1 MKKWLKVSLMRVL
14 CVLLVINTFPGGSQT
29 SEAAAQSI
37 QYNQTNN
44 GLTGQLGTHDFQ
56 YAYADFSDST
66 SLTNGL
72 LLIGGSS
79 TSSVKLMS
87 AFAKYSIPASGFP
100 SSGQKAVLSLRLDSS
115 SDTSDTTYPP
125 ILQVWQYTGS
135 TNYSPINGQTDPS
148 LWPQTMASLRSN
160 PDFTLLDTKNAAA
173 IASAI
178 SNGTNLTFDVDAAV
192 KGKAGNVVQ
201 FLITGP
207 ESSSKPSTD
216 NRFEVTSQAPFLTEV
231 AGGPPAAANT
241 STVTASPITVTAN
254 GTASSTITVTVK
266 DASNNLLS
274 GKTVT
279 LTKGSSNSVISPS
292 SQVTNASGVAT
303 FTVTNTK
310 AEQSTYTAS
319 VAADAVTITQ
329 TASVTFQS
337 GPVSAGQSTVTAS
350 PTTLTANNTSSSTIT
365 VTLKDANN
373 NLITGQDV
381 TLSQGSGSSTISP
394 TLSTTNTSGVATFTV
409 RNTKAEAVTYTASA
423 NGVSL
428 TSTPTVTFQAGAV
441 NASTSTITASKA
453 NVIAN
458 NTDNATITVTL
469 RDINNNPVGSQA
481 VTLAQGSGSS
491 TITATQGTTNASGV
505 ATFTVKSTKAET
517 VTYSA
522 SAGGTTT
529 ASTASV
535 TFQPGAVAASQSTVS
550 VSKNSVFADGSD
562 SSTVT
567 VTLND
572 VNGNTVSGKS
582 VTLSQGSGSSTI
594 NPSTAVTTNASGQ
607 AIFTVTSVKAETVT
621 YTATDATDS
630 LTVTQ
635 TGTVTFVP
643 GAVDAAASTVVASKA
658 NVIANNVDSATIT
671 VTLRDAGNN
680 AISNRSVTLS
690 QGSGSSTITATQGT
704 TNASGVATFT
714 VKSTKAEGITYT
726 ATAGGVT
733 VTATAGVTF
742 QPGSASA
749 AQSKVEASK
758 ANVSADNVDTSIIMV
773 TLTDSNGNPI
783 GGKSITLAQGSGG
796 STISPSTAV
805 MTNASGQV
813 AFTVKSTRAET
824 VIYTA
829 TDATDSITLTQTASV
844 TFNPG
849 AVDAN
854 LSTITTSKANVAAD
868 NTDTA
873 TITVHLKDSSGNAIS
888 GKNVTLSQGSGSSA
902 ITATQGTTDASG
914 VATFTVK
921 STKAEAVTYTAV
933 SSGVTLATTTG
944 VTFQPGAVS
953 ASASTVVVSKANVAA
968 DGTDNGTVTVTLN
981 DVNSNPISG
990 KSVTLSQGSGS
1001 SAITPSTAVVTNA
1014 SGQAVFTVTNNKAE
1028 TVTYTATNTTDSMTI
1043 TQTRAVT
1050 FDPGAVNA
1058 ALSTVTVS
1066 KTTVAADNTDSATV
1080 TVTIRD
1086 SQSNLI
1092 SGKNV
1097 TLSQGS
1103 GSSTITPQAGV
1114 TTDANGVA
1122 TFILTSTKAESVT
1135 YTAIAGSVTL
1145 SLHPVPVT
1153 FTPGAANGTTSQ
1165 ITASKASVSANGS
1178 DFSTILVTVKD
1189 IHGNVIEGR
1198 NVTLQQGS
1206 GGSLISPAQATTNV
1220 DGVASFTATNT
1231 RTENVVYTAKVVDD
1245 NVSLSHTANVNFLS
1259 SNANLASLQLSEG
1272 ALIPIFTPA
1281 ETSYFAS
1288 VQNDVYRI
1296 TFTPTTADSNAT
1308 IRING
1313 NTVQSGSAS
1322 AAIELQTGN
1331 NTVVI
1336 EVLAADGQTSKTY
1349 TIQVMREPNKDARL
1363 KALSASPVALTP
1375 AFNPA
1380 ITEYTVN
1387 VANNVDQYSVQAD
1400 VYNPLSTVTV
1410 TGATYDSNTSTYG
1423 TNLQVGTNTI
1433 TLKVTAQDGQT
1444 SASYTIKVIRADALD
1459 EVKNALNKLAIGY
1472 NGNDSWEFVT
1482 QDLILPTTQ
1491 DGLPVVWSSNQS
1503 QVVQSN
1509 GGVMRPGSTEA
1520 SVILTATIQHNG
1532 AQLSRTFLVIVK
1544 PQGLSIINTE
1554 VTRNVPIRVGDS
1566 NTDVEQTPIT
1576 RKTLSDG
1583 SKIDKVI
1590 AGATQLSSALQS
1602 AMNNNQT
1609 KVRVVVSDVPNDP
1622 ASEVTIDVPATSY
1635 ADLANKVDLNLDTD
1649 FAQVILSKNTLSQL
1663 QTAGQS
1669 LFFRFVPIRE
1679 AGQVSQVT
1687 DQALNDP
1694 MVKQT
1699 VSTGTVAQVGTP
1711 MTIET
1716 NYSSFNTTLL
1726 FPAAKLNLPAG
1737 TPAQQAAYAA
1747 GLYVYIQHSDGEI
1760 ALQRGTVQMASNGQV
1775 EGVTVNV
1782 NKFSTFTILHVEPK
1796 RSSSGGGGGG
1806 GTTTPTPT
1814 PTPTPSNPTT
1824 PTQPSTPA
1832 QPGAT
1837 GEHTAY
1843 INGYPDHTFRPS
1855 QTTTRAELAAMLWR
1869 VMQANG
1875 SQATTSTS
1883 ARYSDVPST
1892 HWASDAIRQLQAQ
1905 QIMLGVSAD
1914 RFAPTRPLT
1923 RAEFA
1928 TLAVRWQKLTPAD
1941 TSAASFKDVNGH
1953 WAAASI
1959 ATLVQTGVVK
1969 GYSDGTFRPNEGVTR
1984 AELVTMM
1991 NRLLKRGPLTSV
2003 MTPTWKDVPAA
2014 HWAFADI
2021 EEASLSHNYQVTSDG
2036 AEKWISNK

>member
-1 MKKWLKVSLMRVL
+1 MIRVL

-29 SEAAAQSI
+29 SEAAGQSI

-56 YAYADFSDST
+56 YAYADFNDGT
-66 SLTNGL
+66 LTNGL

-79 TSSVKLMS
+79 TSSVKLMH

-100 SSGQKAVLSLRLDSS
+100 ASGQKAVLSLRLDSS
-115 SDTSDTTYPP
+115 SDTSDATYPP

-135 TNYSPINGQTDPS
+135 TNYSPIRDQTDTS
-148 LWPQTMASLRSN
+148 FWPQTMASLRSN
-160 PDFTLLDTKNAAA
+160 PDFTLLDTKNATA
-173 IASAI
+173 IANAI

-192 KGKAGNVVQ
+192 KGKAGTVVQ

-241 STVTASPITVTAN
+241 STVTASPTTVTAN

-329 TASVTFQS
+329 TASVTFQP

-394 TLSTTNTSGVATFTV
+394 TLSTTNASGVATFTV

-535 TFQPGAVAASQSTVS
+535 TFQPGAVSASQSTVS

-572 VNGNTVSGKS
+572 ISGNTVSGKS

-607 AIFTVTSVKAETVT
+607 AIFTVTSVKSETVT

-635 TGTVTFVP
+635 TGAVTFVP

-690 QGSGSSTITATQGT
+690 QGIGSSTITATQGT

-742 QPGSASA
+742 QPGSVSA

-813 AFTVKSTRAET
+813 AFTVKSTKAET
-824 VIYTA
+824 VTYTA
-829 TDATDSITLTQTASV
+829 TDATDSITITQTASV
-844 TFNPG
+844 TFDPG
-849 AVDAN
+849 AVDTN
-854 LSTITTSKANVAAD
+854 LSTISTSKANVAAD

-873 TITVHLKDSSGNAIS
+873 TITVHLKDISGNAIS
-888 GKNVTLSQGSGSSA
+888 GKNVTLSQGSGSST

-933 SSGVTLATTTG
+933 SSSVTLAATTG

-953 ASASTVVVSKANVAA
+953 ASASKVVVSKANVSA
-968 DGTDNGTVTVTLN
+968 DGTDSSTVTVTLN
-981 DVNSNPISG
+981 DINSNPISG
-990 KSVTLSQGSGS
+990 KNVTLSQGSGS

-1014 SGQAVFTVTNNKAE
+1014 GGQAVFTVTNNKAE
-1028 TVTYTATNTTDSMTI
+1028 TVTYTATNTTDSVTI
-1043 TQTRAVT
+1043 TQTGAIT
-1050 FDPGAVNA
+1050 FDPGTVDA

-1080 TVTIRD
+1080 TVTLRD
-1086 SQSNLI
+1086 SQGNPISN
-1092 SGKNV
+1092 KNV

-1103 GSSTITPQAGV
+1103 GGSTITPQAGV
-1114 TTDANGVA
+1114 MTDGNGVA
-1122 TFILTSTKAESVT
+1122 TFTLTSTKAESVT

-1145 SLHPVPVT
+1145 SPHPVPVT
-1153 FTPGAANGTTSQ
+1153 FTPGAADGTTSQ
-1165 ITASKASVSANGS
+1165 ITTSKASVSANGS
-1178 DFSTILVTVKD
+1178 DFSTISVTVKD
-1189 IHGNVIEGR
+1189 IHDNVIAGR

-1206 GGSLISPAQATTNV
+1206 GSSLISPAQATTNV
-1220 DGVASFTATNT
+1220 DGVASFNVTNT
-1231 RTENVVYTAKVVDD
+1231 KTENVVYIA
-1245 NVSLSHTANVNFLS
+1245 NVINENVTISQTANVNFLS
-1259 SNANLASLQLSEG
+1259 ANAYLNGLDISSG
-1272 ALIPIFTPA
+1272 TLIPVFLPMEINYVANVTD
-1281 ETSYFAS
+1281 
-1288 VQNDVYRI
+1288 DVYQI
-1296 TFTPTTADSNAT
+1296 TFTTTAADSHAT

-1313 NTVQSGSAS
+1313 TAVQSGLAS
-1322 AAIELQTGN
+1322 TPISLVTGS
-1331 NTVVI
+1331 NTITI
-1336 EVLAADGQTSKTY
+1336 EVLAADGKTRQRY
-1349 TIQVMREPNKDARL
+1349 TIVVMREPNKDARL
-1363 KALSASPVALTP
+1363 KALSGLPKALTP
-1375 AFNPA
+1375 AFDSA
-1380 ITEYTVN
+1380 VTKYTVH
-1387 VANNVDQYSVQAD
+1387 VANHVEQYEVQAELQ
-1400 VYNPLSTVTV
+1400 NELSNLTV
-1410 TGATYDSNTSTYG
+1410 TGAVYDSSINAYV

-1433 TLKVTAQDGQT
+1433 QLNVTAQDGIT
-1444 SASYTIKVIRADALD
+1444 EANYIIEVIRTSVQD
-1459 EVKNALNKLAIGY
+1459 EVRRALNNLTIGY
-1472 NGNDSWEFVT
+1472 TGDDTWEFVT
-1482 QDLILPTTQ
+1482 RDLLLTNTQ
-1491 DGLPVVWSSNQS
+1491 DDLPVVWNTSKPDI
-1503 QVVQSN
+1503 VESN
-1509 GGVMRPGSTEA
+1509 GTVTRPA
-1520 SVILTATIQHNG
+1520 SQESAVILTASIEYLNVKM
-1532 AQLSRTFLVIVK
+1532 SRTFLIVVK
-1544 PQGLSIINTE
+1544 PQGLSVVSSG
-1554 VTRNVPIRVGDS
+1554 VTRNVPIRIGTS

-1576 RKTLSDG
+1576 RKELSDG
-1583 SKIDKVI
+1583 NKIDKVI
-1590 AGATQLSSALQS
+1590 ATTSQLSNALQS
-1602 AMNNNQT
+1602 AVTNNESN
-1609 KVRVVVSDVPNDP
+1609 VRVVATDIPTDP
-1622 ASEVTIDVPATSY
+1622 ADEVTIDVPASSY
-1635 ADLANKVDLNLDTD
+1635 DPLAGVVDLTLETDYAHIMLDK
-1649 FAQVILSKNTLSQL
+1649 STLSQL
-1663 QTAGQS
+1663 NTAGQS
-1669 LFFRFVPIRE
+1669 LFFRFVPIRQ
-1679 AGQVSQVT
+1679 ASQITQVKE
-1687 DQALNDP
+1687 QALADP
-1694 MVKQT
+1694 LVKQAA
-1699 VSTGTVAQVGTP
+1699 STGTASQIGTP

-1716 NYSSFNTTLL
+1716 NYSSYNTTLL
-1726 FPAAKLNLPAG
+1726 FPASKLNLPTG
-1737 TPAQQAAYAA
+1737 RVSQQAAYAA
-1747 GLYVYIQHSDGEI
+1747 DLYVYIQHSDGEI
-1760 ALQRGTVQMASNGQV
+1760 ALQRGTVQYDANGQI
-1775 EGVTVNV
+1775 EGIAITI
-1782 NKFSTFTILHVEPK
+1782 NKFSTFTILHVQPAN
-1796 RSSSGGGGGG
+1796 SSSGGGSGSDGGNAGGG
-1806 GTTTPTPT
+1806 STSPASTPTPGTKPST
-1814 PTPTPSNPTT
+1814 PEETP
-1824 PTQPSTPA
+1824 TPA
-1832 QPGAT
+1832 QPGAS
-1837 GEHTAY
+1837 GEHASY
-1843 INGYPDHTFRPS
+1843 IQGYPDGTFRPS
-1855 QTTTRAELAAMLWR
+1855 QTTTRTELASMLWR
-1869 VMQANG
+1869 VMLENG
-1875 SQATTSTS
+1875 SQPDPSVS
-1883 ARYSDVPST
+1883 GSYSDVAQS
-1892 HWASDAIRQLQAQ
+1892 HWAYEAIRQLHSK
-1905 QIMLGVSAD
+1905 QIMLGITTDQFVPNRA
-1914 RFAPTRPLT
+1914 LT

-1928 TLAVRWQKLTPAD
+1928 VLAVRWQQLTTD
-1941 TSAASFKDVNGH
+1941 GSGETSFTDITNH
-1953 WAAASI
+1953 WAAPSI
-1959 ATLVQTGVVK
+1959 AVLVQKGIVK
-1969 GYSDGTFRPNEGVTR
+1969 GYTDGTFRPNDGVTR

-1991 NRLLKRGPLTSV
+1991 NRLLKRGPLTGV
-2003 MTPTWKDVPAA
+2003 TTPTWKDVSST

-2021 EEASLSHNYQVTSDG
+2021 EEASQSHHYNVLPSG
-2036 AEKWISNK
+2036 AEQWINN

>member
-1 MKKWLKVSLMRVL
+1 MIRVL

-29 SEAAAQSI
+29 SEAAGQSI

-44 GLTGQLGTHDFQ
+44 GLAGQLGTHDFQ
-56 YAYADFSDST
+56 YAYANFNDG

-100 SSGQKAVLSLRLDSS
+100 SSGQKAVLSLKIDSS
-115 SDTSDTTYPP
+115 SDTSDATYPP

-135 TNYSPINGQTDPS
+135 TNYSPIRDQTDPS
-148 LWPQTMASLRSN
+148 LWPQTRASLRSN
-160 PDFTLLDTKNAAA
+160 PDFTLLDTKNATA
-173 IASAI
+173 IANAI

-192 KGKAGNVVQ
+192 KGKAGTVVQ

-241 STVTASPITVTAN
+241 STVTASPTTVTAN
-254 GTASSTITVTVK
+254 GTASSTITITVK

-303 FTVTNTK
+303 FAVTNTK

-329 TASVTFQS
+329 TASVTFQP

-394 TLSTTNTSGVATFTV
+394 TLSTTNASGVATFTV

-441 NASTSTITASKA
+441 NASTSAITASKA

-481 VTLAQGSGSS
+481 VTIAQGSGSS

-535 TFQPGAVAASQSTVS
+535 TFQPGAVSAAQSTVS

-572 VNGNTVSGKS
+572 INGNTVSGKS

-635 TGTVTFVP
+635 TGAVTFVP

-690 QGSGSSTITATQGT
+690 QGIGSSTITTTPGT
-704 TNASGVATFT
+704 TDANGVATFT

-742 QPGSASA
+742 QPGAVSA

-813 AFTVKSTRAET
+813 AFTVKSTKAET

-844 TFNPG
+844 TFDPG

-921 STKAEAVTYTAV
+921 STKAETVTYTAV
-933 SSGVTLATTTG
+933 SS
-944 VTFQPGAVS
+944 
-953 ASASTVVVSKANVAA
+953 
-968 DGTDNGTVTVTLN
+968 
-981 DVNSNPISG
+981 
-990 KSVTLSQGSGS
+990 
-1001 SAITPSTAVVTNA
+1001 
-1014 SGQAVFTVTNNKAE
+1014 
-1028 TVTYTATNTTDSMTI
+1028 
-1043 TQTRAVT
+1043 
-1050 FDPGAVNA
+1050 
-1058 ALSTVTVS
+1058 
-1066 KTTVAADNTDSATV
+1066 
-1080 TVTIRD
+1080 
-1086 SQSNLI
+1086 
-1092 SGKNV
+1092 
-1097 TLSQGS
+1097 
-1103 GSSTITPQAGV
+1103 
-1114 TTDANGVA
+1114 
-1122 TFILTSTKAESVT
+1122 
-1135 YTAIAGSVTL
+1135 SVTL

-1153 FTPGAANGTTSQ
+1153 FTPGAADGTTSQ
-1165 ITASKASVSANGS
+1165 ITTSKASVSANGS
-1178 DFSTILVTVKD
+1178 DFSTISVTVKD
-1189 IHGNVIEGR
+1189 IHGNVIAGR
-1198 NVTLQQGS
+1198 NVTLQQGIGS
-1206 GGSLISPAQATTNV
+1206 SLISPAQATTNV
-1220 DGVASFTATNT
+1220 DGVASFNVTNT
-1231 RTENVVYTAKVVDD
+1231 KTENVVYIA
-1245 NVSLSHTANVNFLS
+1245 NVINENVTISQTANVNFLS
-1259 SNANLASLQLSEG
+1259 ANAYLNGLDISSG
-1272 ALIPIFTPA
+1272 TLIPVFLPMEINYVANVTD
-1281 ETSYFAS
+1281 
-1288 VQNDVYRI
+1288 DVYQI
-1296 TFTPTTADSNAT
+1296 TFTPTAADSHAT

-1313 NTVQSGSAS
+1313 TAVQSGLAS
-1322 AAIELQTGN
+1322 TPISLVTGS
-1331 NTVVI
+1331 NTITI
-1336 EVLAADGQTSKTY
+1336 EVLAADGKTRQRY
-1349 TIQVMREPNKDARL
+1349 TIVVMREPNKDARL
-1363 KALSASPVALTP
+1363 KALSGLPKALTP
-1375 AFNPA
+1375 AFDSA
-1380 ITEYTVN
+1380 VTKYTVH
-1387 VANNVDQYSVQAD
+1387 VANHVEQYEVQAELQ
-1400 VYNPLSTVTV
+1400 NELSNLTV
-1410 TGATYDSNTSTYG
+1410 TGAVYDSSINAYV

-1433 TLKVTAQDGQT
+1433 QLNVTAQDGVT
-1444 SASYTIKVIRADALD
+1444 EANYIIEVIRTSVQD
-1459 EVKNALNKLAIGY
+1459 EVRRALNNLTIGY
-1472 NGNDSWEFVT
+1472 TGDDTWEFVT
-1482 QDLILPTTQ
+1482 RDLLLTNTQ
-1491 DGLPVVWSSNQS
+1491 DDLPVVWNTSKPDI
-1503 QVVQSN
+1503 VESN
-1509 GGVMRPGSTEA
+1509 GTVTRPA
-1520 SVILTATIQHNG
+1520 SQESAVILTASIEYLNVKM
-1532 AQLSRTFLVIVK
+1532 SRTFLIVVK
-1544 PQGLSIINTE
+1544 PQGLSVVSSG
-1554 VTRNVPIRVGDS
+1554 VTRNVPIRIGTS

-1576 RKTLSDG
+1576 RKELSDG
-1583 SKIDKVI
+1583 NKIDKVI
-1590 AGATQLSSALQS
+1590 ATTSQLSNALQS
-1602 AMNNNQT
+1602 AVTNNESN
-1609 KVRVVVSDVPNDP
+1609 VRVVATDIPTDP
-1622 ASEVTIDVPATSY
+1622 ADEVTIDVPASSY
-1635 ADLANKVDLNLDTD
+1635 DPLAGVVDLTLETDYAHIMLDK
-1649 FAQVILSKNTLSQL
+1649 STLSQL
-1663 QTAGQS
+1663 NTAGQS
-1669 LFFRFVPIRE
+1669 LFFRFVPIRQ
-1679 AGQVSQVT
+1679 ASQITQVKE
-1687 DQALNDP
+1687 QALADP
-1694 MVKQT
+1694 LVKQAA
-1699 VSTGTVAQVGTP
+1699 STGTASQIGTP

-1716 NYSSFNTTLL
+1716 NYSSYNTTLL
-1726 FPAAKLNLPAG
+1726 FPASKLNLPTG
-1737 TPAQQAAYAA
+1737 SVSQQAAYAA
-1747 GLYVYIQHSDGEI
+1747 DLYVYIQHSDGEI
-1760 ALQRGTVQMASNGQV
+1760 ALQRGTVQYDANGQI
-1775 EGVTVNV
+1775 EGIAITI
-1782 NKFSTFTILHVEPK
+1782 NKFSTFTILHVQPAN
-1796 RSSSGGGGGG
+1796 SSSGGGSGSDGGNAGGG
-1806 GTTTPTPT
+1806 STSPASTPTPGTKPST
-1814 PTPTPSNPTT
+1814 PEETP
-1824 PTQPSTPA
+1824 TPA
-1832 QPGAT
+1832 QPGAS
-1837 GEHTAY
+1837 GEHASY
-1843 INGYPDHTFRPS
+1843 IQGYPDGTFRPS
-1855 QTTTRAELAAMLWR
+1855 QTTTRTELASMLWR
-1869 VMQANG
+1869 VMLENG
-1875 SQATTSTS
+1875 SQPDPSVS
-1883 ARYSDVPST
+1883 GSYSDVAQS
-1892 HWASDAIRQLQAQ
+1892 HWAYEAIRQLHSK
-1905 QIMLGVSAD
+1905 QIMLGITTDQFVPNRA
-1914 RFAPTRPLT
+1914 LT

-1928 TLAVRWQKLTPAD
+1928 VLAVRWQQLTTD
-1941 TSAASFKDVNGH
+1941 GSGETSFTDITNH
-1953 WAAASI
+1953 WAAPSI
-1959 ATLVQTGVVK
+1959 AVLVQKGIVK
-1969 GYSDGTFRPNEGVTR
+1969 GYTDGTFRPNDGVTR

-1991 NRLLKRGPLTSV
+1991 NRLLKRGPLTGV
-2003 MTPTWKDVPAA
+2003 TTPTWKDVSST

-2021 EEASLSHNYQVTSDG
+2021 EEASQSHHYNVLPSG
-2036 AEKWISNK
+2036 AEQWINN